1 MKENI
6 KKNKKKINSW
16 LDGSIIIKD
25 IFLKNRSLLVIIFLM
40 SLFLIWN
47 NHYTEKTIRR
57 INKHTREIE
66 ELRYIHLST
75 TNELTSISRPSSV
88 ARILRETEIK
98 ESKTPP
104 TKININ
110 RNKHER

>member
-1 MKENI
+1 MKEDR
-6 KKNKKKINSW
+6 KKKKRNFNNW
-16 LDGSIIIKD
+16 LDGSVVIKD
-25 IFLKNRSLLVIIFLM
+25 IFQKNLLLLAIIFFM

-47 NHYTEKTIRR
+47 NHYTERTVRR
-57 INKHTREIE
+57 INRYNREIE

-88 ARILRETEIK
+88 ARILKETGIE

-104 TKININ
+104 TKIIIL
-110 RNKHER
+110 RDGQK